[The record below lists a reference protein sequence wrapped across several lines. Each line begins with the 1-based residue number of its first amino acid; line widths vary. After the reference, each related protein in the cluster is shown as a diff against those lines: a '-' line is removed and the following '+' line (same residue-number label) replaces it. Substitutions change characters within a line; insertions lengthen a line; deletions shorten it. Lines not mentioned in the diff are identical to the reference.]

1 MKARVGVTT
10 IVITEAPTSLSFSRN
25 RSSTQP
31 SLAKTASSRKVS
43 GEDLDASASVSS
55 SSSAFPLPRRR
66 RHKLAELRTSLLSLE
81 STADS
86 TDASCFATFSSLDP
100 SPSWLGCLGG
110 FRSVEFDSLHEHPG
124 SSLERRSWSLTA
136 SPEALCSRSAF
147 SRFTFDCSVLREFKK
162 NEISLPLNKSPPNDH
177 HQTVRKTGPKRIFFY
192 FRKFL
197 LTGSLT
203 R

>member
-162 NEISLPLNKSPPNDH
+162 RD
-177 HQTVRKTGPKRIFFY
+177 
-192 FRKFL
+192 
-197 LTGSLT
+197 
-203 R
+203 